1 MNPIVPLIKR
11 GADRRVIDV
20 PLLGLSIRV
29 LVSTDESGGTQCV
42 TEFEIPNGYEGPAPH
57 WHDGYS
63 ETFIGVEGRFALHVG
78 DVIHEL
84 GPNDVGFIPAKQI
97 HTYSVPAGAPVRF
110 LLISAPGGDF
120 DGYLAAV
127 ADYVAETGKPPLA
140 DHASFR
146 TLQAKFDT
154 YDASIPVF

>member
-127 ADYVAETGKPPLA
+127 ADYVAETGKRPLA